1 MKLLVSSSPHIGT
14 KLTTQKIM
22 IHMIIALSFPLV
34 AGVVIFGLY
43 ALTVVFVAAASAVLA
58 EMLYNKLTKTPFTI
72 KDCSAVVTGMILGL
86 NLPPNVP
93 LYVPVVGSVFAIM
106 LVKMLFGGIGK
117 NFANPAAT
125 ARVFLLLSW
134 TGVMRSYMQ
143 PLDYSQG
150 VWKALVSGFTKQY
163 ITSATPLAD
172 IKSSAVTGVLPD
184 SIRLLDLFLGRTG
197 GSIGEVCAIAILL
210 GFIYLLIFRIIDW
223 KLPVSYLAASALSA
237 LVLYRGGWTYILPT
251 LLSGGLLFGA
261 VYMVTDYS
269 TSPNTAAGKVIFA
282 AGAGI
287 LTVLFRRFSGFD
299 EGASIAIL
307 LMNLIVPLLDK
318 WIPKPFGY
326 RKPVK
331 PEKTAK
337 EAKNG

>member
-1 MKLLVSSSPHIGT
+1 LKLLVSSSPHIGT

-22 IHMIIALSFPLV
+22 IHMIIALSFPLI

-43 ALTVVFVAAASAVLA
+43 SLAVVLVAAASAVLA
-58 EMLYNKLTKTPFTI
+58 EMLYNKLTKTPYTI

-86 NLPPNVP
+86 NLPPSVP
-93 LYVPVVGSVFAIM
+93 LYVPIVGSVFAIM
-106 LVKMLFGGIGK
+106 VVKMLFGGIGK

-125 ARVFLLLSW
+125 SRVFLLLSW

-150 VWKALVSGFTKQY
+150 VWKALVSGFTNQY
-163 ITSATPLAD
+163 VTSATPLAE
-172 IKSSAVTGVLPD
+172 IKESAATGILPD
-184 SIRLLDLFLGRTG
+184 SANLLDLFLGRIG

-210 GFIYLLIFRIIDW
+210 GFVYLMVFKIIDW
-223 KLPVSYLAASALSA
+223 KLPVAFVAASALAA
-237 LVLYRGGWTYILPT
+237 LVFYNNGWTYILPT

-269 TSPNTAAGKVIFA
+269 TSPNTAIGKVIFA
-282 AGAGI
+282 AGAGF
-287 LTVLFRRFSGFD
+287 LTVLFRRYSGFD

-307 LMNLIVPLLDK
+307 LMNLIVPLIDK
-318 WIPKPFGY
+318 MIPKPFGY

-331 PEKTAK
+331 
-337 EAKNG
+337 EAKKNG